1 MTTAIDVY
9 ESLKL
14 KLGEKETRE
23 LIEYIEKSTDID
35 TLKKEIISE
44 LMKVMATKEELFAT
58 TDELKKEIN
67 KIWNELYKLR
77 EEITKQ
83 GADLRNEKGVFDHA
97 YRRCL
102 HPCCEPRFCPS
113 R

>member
-1 MTTAIDVY
+1 
-9 ESLKL
+9 
-14 KLGEKETRE
+14 LGEKETRE

-58 TDELKKEIN
+58 KDELKEEIN

-83 GADLRNEKGVFDHA
+83 GADLRNEINKLRLETVRMFYLIIFILIILNGDKIINF
-97 YRRCL
+97 L
-102 HPCCEPRFCPS
+102 KFLIK
-113 R
+113 